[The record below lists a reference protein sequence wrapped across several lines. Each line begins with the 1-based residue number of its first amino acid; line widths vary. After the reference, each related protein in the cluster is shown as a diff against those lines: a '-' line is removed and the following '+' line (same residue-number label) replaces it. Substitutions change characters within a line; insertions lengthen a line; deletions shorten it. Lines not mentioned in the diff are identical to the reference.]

1 MKVGIVGGGLGGL
14 VTALLLARRG
24 VRVTVFERTDSF
36 GGRARTDTQ
45 EGAKWNL
52 GPRALY
58 RGGHAERVLR
68 ACDFTLRGAPP
79 KTRGYALARSSLHT
93 LPTSALSLLVTD
105 LFDAKSKWEALG
117 LLAGLSK
124 LRADGDESFGNFL
137 VRTVRS
143 PDVRALLALFV
154 RLATYTHP
162 VESLRAADALSQLA
176 LATGPGVLYLDGGWQ
191 TLVDQATRELERAGG
206 SLVREARATRVIVD
220 EGPEGPRAT
229 GLVVDEREARFDAVI
244 LAVDPKAAAKLVPE
258 DAAISRVAANA
269 CKVHA
274 ACLDLRLQGVVRDAT
289 VLFGVDEPVYVS
301 MHSSA
306 AKLAPEGVSVVHAM
320 KYLAPGDT
328 CEEAELS
335 SLVTRLHPEAR
346 VTHSRFLPKMVV
358 MHARP
363 DATSGGLAGRIVSP
377 DTRGLELVGDWVGA
391 RGMLLDAV
399 SASAEDAAE
408 RVVTRGSSR
417 PVRRS
422 KELSTGVS

>member
-1 MKVGIVGGGLGGL
+1 MNVGIVGGGLGGL
-14 VTALLLARRG
+14 VSALVLARRG
-24 VRVTVFERTDSF
+24 VNVTVFERSGSV
-36 GGRARTDTQ
+36 GGRARTDEL
-45 EGAKWNL
+45 EGAKLNL

-68 ACDFTLRGAPP
+68 ASGFTLAGTPP
-79 KTRGYALARSSLHT
+79 KTRGFALARSSLHT

-105 LFDAKSKWEALG
+105 LFDAKSKWEAMG
-117 LLAGLSK
+117 LLARLGK
-124 LRADGDESFGNFL
+124 LHAEGDESLGNFL
-137 VRTVRS
+137 ERKVRS
-143 PDVRALLALFV
+143 HEVRALLALFV

-162 VESLRAADALSQLA
+162 VEVLRAKDALSQLA

-191 TLVDQATRELERAGG
+191 TLVDQAIRALEAAGG
-206 SLVREARATRVIVD
+206 KLVCDARVSRVLVD
-220 EGPEGPRAT
+220 EDREGRRAT
-229 GLVVDEREARFDAVI
+229 GLVVDGREAPFDAVT
-244 LAVDPKAAAKLVPE
+244 LAVEPKAAAKLVPE
-258 DAAISRVAANA
+258 DAAISRVAKDA

-274 ACLDLRLQGVVRDAT
+274 ACLDLRLEGVVRDTT
-289 VLFGVDEPVYVS
+289 VIFGVDEPVYVS

-335 SLVTRLHPEAR
+335 SLVARMHPEAR

-363 DATSGGLAGRIVSP
+363 DATRGGLSGRIVSP

-399 SASAEDAAE
+399 LASAEDAAE
-408 RVVTRGSSR
+408 RIATRGSSQ

-422 KELSTGVS
+422 TELSTGVS